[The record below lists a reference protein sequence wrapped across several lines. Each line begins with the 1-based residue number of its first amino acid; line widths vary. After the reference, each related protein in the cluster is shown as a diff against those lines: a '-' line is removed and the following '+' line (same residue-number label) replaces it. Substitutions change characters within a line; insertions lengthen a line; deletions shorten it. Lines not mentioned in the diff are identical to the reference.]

1 MQTGRGIRPSA
12 ASSACNSCGRAHKRS
27 ALRLPAACVAFVT
40 HSSEGHNTPPGW
52 ASGGATHSPRSPSH
66 CGSIPRGSDDSQSSH
81 SARRTAAARL
91 ACNRPMH
98 AWMASSRQVV
108 SEHTMSRHRLPSR
121 KPSADRGAD
130 EPTVRM
136 RCMRCARHLRCS
148 SRNSAAVRG
157 QAPAFLGLPP
167 PRRTRCAAAAQRA
180 AAPHVVGAHPGSR
193 YPHGSPGGWPVG

>member
-1 MQTGRGIRPSA
+1 M
-12 ASSACNSCGRAHKRS
+12 
-27 ALRLPAACVAFVT
+27 
-40 HSSEGHNTPPGW
+40 
-52 ASGGATHSPRSPSH
+52 GGGEPLLT
-66 CGSIPRGSDDSQSSH
+66 RGSDDSQSSH

-136 RCMRCARHLRCS
+136 RCARHLRCS

-167 PRRTRCAAAAQRA
+167 TTPHKVRSSSAACCGSARSRC
-180 AAPHVVGAHPGSR
+180 PSR
-193 YPHGSPGGWPVG
+193 ESLSSRISGRLASRISRGNGTDPSGVDPSGVDPSGGDPSSGDRPGGDPSGGDRPGGDPSGGDRPPIRRLRNMARSSRE